1 MKAERLIA
9 ALICLTISI
18 PTLSAQ
24 KKVREENWF
33 GNRYF
38 KWDRLTDA
46 EVHYRKALEANPKDP
61 TTLYNLSNLL
71 YRTDRGEENGKL
83 TETLYPMIKDLPDD
97 KAADV
102 AHNAG
107 NSALRRKD
115 YEHAVEFFKESLRR
129 RPTDD
134 ETRYNL
140 ALAQKLLEKQKQDE
154 QQQNQDQNKNQKQN
168 RDKQQDKNQQQ
179 QQSPK
184 DQDQNKKPDKPQ
196 DKPQQN
202 QEKDRMSRQAA
213 EQILKSFLQDEKQ
226 TQKKVEQAQ
235 QQKGGGGNKREKNW

>member
-1 MKAERLIA
+1 MRNKLLTT
-9 ALICLTISI
+9 ALFGLLLPSL
-18 PTLSAQ
+18 PAFGQ
-24 KKVREENWF
+24 KVVREENWF

-38 KWDRLTDA
+38 KWGKMTDA

-61 TTLYNLSNLL
+61 ATLYNLSNLL

-83 TETLYPMIKDLPDD
+83 MQTLYSMVKNLPAD

-115 YEHAVEFFKESLRR
+115 YEHAVEFFKESLRH

-140 ALAQKLLEKQKQDE
+140 ALAQKLLEKQQQEQQDQKQDQKQDQQQQQQDQD
-154 QQQNQDQNKNQKQN
+154 QQQNQN
-168 RDKQQDKNQQQ
+168 
-179 QQSPK
+179 
-184 DQDQNKKPDKPQ
+184 Q
-196 DKPQQN
+196 DKPQEQN
-202 QEKDRMSRQAA
+202 KQDTKDQMSRQAA
-213 EQILKSFLQDEKQ
+213 EQILKSFLQDEKK

-235 QQKGGGGNKREKNW
+235 QQKGTGGNKREKNW

>member
-9 ALICLTISI
+9 ALLCLMVSI

-38 KWDRLTDA
+38 KWNRLTDA

-71 YRTDRGEENGKL
+71 YRTDRGKENGKL
-83 TETLYPMIKDLPDD
+83 METLYPMIKDLPDD

-115 YEHAVEFFKESLRR
+115 YEHAVEFFKESLRH

-140 ALAQKLLEKQKQDE
+140 ALAQKLLDKQKQDE
-154 QQQNQDQNKNQKQN
+154 QQQNQDQNKDQKQN
-168 RDKQQDKNQQQ
+168 NDKQQDKDQPQQPDQ
-179 QQSPK
+179 K

-202 QEKDRMSRQAA
+202 QQDQMSRQTA

-235 QQKGGGGNKREKNW
+235 QQKGGGRNKREKNW

>member
-1 MKAERLIA
+1 MRYPRL
-9 ALICLTISI
+9 LITLFCI
-18 PTLSAQ
+18 TLSAPALLAQ
-24 KKVREENWF
+24 KQVREENWF

-46 EVHYRKALEANPKDP
+46 EVHYRKALETNPKDP

-71 YRTDRGEENGKL
+71 YRTDRGEENGKMI
-83 TETLYPMIKDLPDD
+83 ETLYPMIKDLPPE

-115 YEHAVEFFKESLRR
+115 YEHAVEFFKESLRH

-140 ALAQKLLEKQKQDE
+140 ALAQKLLEKQQQE
-154 QQQNQDQNKNQKQN
+154 QQQQNQDQNKDQKQ
-168 RDKQQDKNQQQ
+168 
-179 QQSPK
+179 
-184 DQDQNKKPDKPQ
+184 DQDQQKDQQQPQQDQEQQKNNSNPDKPQ
-196 DKPQQN
+196 EQPQQS
-202 QEKDRMSRQAA
+202 QKDQMSRQAA
-213 EQILKSFLQDEKQ
+213 EQILKSFLQDEKK

-235 QQKGGGGNKREKNW
+235 QQKGDGGRKREKNW